1 MKNGFLTLLFLCAI
15 ISIHAQEL
23 TRKYFIGGSF
33 GIESTS
39 GNMVINGSTYNDP
52 NAYGYYTF
60 IPSVGYYFNDN
71 LAIGFQ
77 LGYTSGTNNSINDY
91 IINTRNSDSIVI
103 NNTKT
108 TNQVFTFAPL
118 LRYSTP
124 IVGKIGF
131 NLNFTLPFSYTRY
144 FSTAYNG
151 MLSLTTIYN
160 TLTSNYSIFSFGVVI
175 SPGLQWF
182 INNNIALISSI
193 GSLSYTHS
201 KINAI
206 GNEWNPSS
214 VTNGNDL
221 KLSLTTGISLGA
233 TFYFGGKNTH
243 ILPYSQ

>member
-23 TRKYFIGGSF
+23 TGKYFIGGSLGF
-33 GIESTS
+33 ESTS

-52 NAYGYYTF
+52 NAYGYYSF
-60 IPSVGYYFNDN
+60 IPSVGYYFKNN

-91 IINTRNSDSIVI
+91 IIKTGNIDSIVI

-118 LRYSTP
+118 LRYSTK
-124 IVGKIGF
+124 IIGNIGF
-131 NLNFTLPFSYTRY
+131 NLNFTIPFTYTRY

-160 TLTSNYSIFSFGVVI
+160 TLTSNYSIFSFGVVV
-175 SPGLQWF
+175 SPGVQWF
-182 INNNIALISSI
+182 INNNIALISTI

-201 KINAI
+201 KINAT

-233 TFYFGGKNTH
+233 TFYFGGKNYQ
-243 ILPYSQ
+243 ILPYSK